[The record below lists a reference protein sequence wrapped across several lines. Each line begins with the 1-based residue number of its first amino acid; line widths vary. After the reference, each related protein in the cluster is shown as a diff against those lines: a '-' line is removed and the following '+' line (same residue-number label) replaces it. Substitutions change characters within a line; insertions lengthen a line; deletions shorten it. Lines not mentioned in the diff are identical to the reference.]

1 MQAQLGKESSQASD
15 PALGTDLWELSDST
29 IREKLGS
36 DALVDWNS

>member
-1 MQAQLGKESSQASD
+1 MQVQLGKESSRASD
-15 PALGTDLWELSDST
+15 PVLGAGLWELSESI